1 MKTSYKKDIIRIS
14 AILLILMMFS
24 MTSCRKKAKP
34 ENSEVTPNSSETEN
48 STEVNDSTDENKEE
62 EYEPAILE
70 NEGELEIIL
79 SEDEDSFGE

>member
-24 MTSCRKKAKP
+24 MTTFRKKSKP
-34 ENSEVTPNSSETEN
+34 EKSELTPNSSETEN
-48 STEVNDSTDENKEE
+48 STEVNDSTDENEE